1 MVYSVTASNG
11 NNYDLPIKNLGTI
24 EKLNAVLKVDSTE
37 LNIKQKYQKL
47 LDFVVD
53 MLGEANV
60 KEILG
65 GAKLADIDFGE
76 LEVLILRIKTAYNKP
91 VEDYQKEQLE
101 TSFDAIPTDKIVA
114 LTKAAE
120 TVAKK

>member
-65 GAKLADIDFGE
+65 GSKLADIDFGE

>member
-1 MVYSVTASNG
+1 MIYSVTATNG
-11 NNYDLPIKNLGTI
+11 ITYDLPKKNLGTI
-24 EKLNAVLKVDSTE
+24 EKLNAVLKIDSTE

-53 MLGEANV
+53 MLGDSNV
-60 KEILG
+60 KDILG
-65 GAKLADIDFGE
+65 GIKLPEIDFGE
-76 LEVLILRIKTAYNKP
+76 LEVLILRIQAAYDKP
-91 VEDYQKEQLE
+91 VEDYRREQIE
-101 TSFDAIPTDKIVA
+101 SSFDSIPTDKIVA